1 MLTSNDRNV
10 EGDSGKKGSFETSVA
25 ASVWTKKCYELT
37 EKNKDSELAEAFALK
52 NIGSVLFDTTL
63 NLTDKE
69 ATVRDEIIQN
79 ISNGL
84 LSLFEIFDNEAFVLG
99 GSMSSEPFDLIKLI
113 QSDIKKRYKFPSRTF
128 PEVFIAS
135 QGEDSGI
142 IGAAALAFD
151 DLNILFKD
159 IIDPLLEL
167 NNINIGLGS
176 GDIKY
181 EKHDEIFDNDIEVVI
196 NYILKNKN
204 FISNNSTL
212 FIGGNSQS
220 KLDLV
225 QKYNLGINQWMGS
238 DSDFIDKHNIYN
250 NLINPRG
257 TLSRCVTNKNIYVFD
272 YEKIFVVK
280 DSNLKIFQ
288 KTIDNIFKND

>member
-1 MLTSNDRNV
+1 M
-10 EGDSGKKGSFETSVA
+10 
-25 ASVWTKKCYELT
+25 Y
-37 EKNKDSELAEAFALK
+37 
-52 NIGSVLFDTTL
+52 LFDHFK
-63 NLTDKE
+63 NPTDSSKPTYKFTE
-69 ATVRDEIIQN
+69 
-79 ISNGL
+79 
-84 LSLFEIFDNEAFVLG
+84 EIFSLYKKVKNQIEVGVCVLNVNAR
-99 GSMSSEPFDLIKLI
+99 D
-113 QSDIKKRYKFPSRTF
+113 T
-128 PEVFIAS
+128 
-135 QGEDSGI
+135 
-142 IGAAALAFD
+142 
-151 DLNILFKD
+151 NILFKD

-167 NNINIGLGS
+167 KNINIGLGT
-176 GDIKY
+176 GDNKY

-196 NYILKNKN
+196 NYILKNNN

-238 DSDFIDKHNIYN
+238 DSDFIDKRNIYN

-288 KTIDNIFKND
+288 ETIDNIFKND

>member
-1 MLTSNDRNV
+1 MMIRYKVYKATQV
-10 EGDSGKKGSFETSVA
+10 I
-25 ASVWTKKCYELT
+25 
-37 EKNKDSELAEAFALK
+37 KDS
-52 NIGSVLFDTTL
+52 I
-63 NLTDKE
+63 
-69 ATVRDEIIQN
+69 
-79 ISNGL
+79 
-84 LSLFEIFDNEAFVLG
+84 
-99 GSMSSEPFDLIKLI
+99 
-113 QSDIKKRYKFPSRTF
+113 
-128 PEVFIAS
+128 
-135 QGEDSGI
+135 
-142 IGAAALAFD
+142 
-151 DLNILFKD
+151 ILFKD
-159 IIDPLLEL
+159 IINPLLEL
-167 NNINIGLGS
+167 KNINIGLGT
-176 GDIKY
+176 GDNKY

-225 QKYNLGINQWMGS
+225 QKYNLGVNQWMGS

-257 TLSRCVTNKNIYVFD
+257 TLSRCVTNKNIHVFD

-288 KTIDNIFKND
+288 ETIDNIFKND

>member
-1 MLTSNDRNV
+1 MN
-10 EGDSGKKGSFETSVA
+10 KKNSLLLPPQFFE
-25 ASVWTKKCYELT
+25 
-37 EKNKDSELAEAFALK
+37 KDSDEK
-52 NIGSVLFDTTL
+52 IRNILDLDVDVLYLFDHFK
-63 NLTDKE
+63 NPTDSSKPTYKFTE
-69 ATVRDEIIQN
+69 
-79 ISNGL
+79 
-84 LSLFEIFDNEAFVLG
+84 EIFSLYKKVKNEIEVGVCVLNVNA
-99 GSMSSEPFDLIKLI
+99 
-113 QSDIKKRYKFPSRTF
+113 R
-128 PEVFIAS
+128 
-135 QGEDSGI
+135 
-142 IGAAALAFD
+142 

-167 NNINIGLGS
+167 KNINIGLGT
-176 GDIKY
+176 GDNKY

-220 KLDLV
+220 KLNLLK
-225 QKYNLGINQWMGS
+225 KYNLGINQWMGS
-238 DSDFIDKHNIYN
+238 DSDFIDKQNIYN

-257 TLSRCVTNKNIYVFD
+257 RLSRCVINKKMYEFD
-272 YEKIFVVK
+272 YEKIFVIK

>member
-1 MLTSNDRNV
+1 MNKKNSLLLPPQFFENDSDEKIRNILDLDV
-10 EGDSGKKGSFETSVA
+10 DVL
-25 ASVWTKKCYELT
+25 Y
-37 EKNKDSELAEAFALK
+37 
-52 NIGSVLFDTTL
+52 LFDHFK
-63 NLTDKE
+63 NPTDSSKPTYKFTE
-69 ATVRDEIIQN
+69 
-79 ISNGL
+79 
-84 LSLFEIFDNEAFVLG
+84 EIFSLYKKVKNEIEVGVCVLNVNA
-99 GSMSSEPFDLIKLI
+99 
-113 QSDIKKRYKFPSRTF
+113 R
-128 PEVFIAS
+128 
-135 QGEDSGI
+135 
-142 IGAAALAFD
+142 

-167 NNINIGLGS
+167 KNINIGLGT
-176 GDIKY
+176 GDNKY

-238 DSDFIDKHNIYN
+238 DSDFIDKQNIYN

-288 KTIDNIFKND
+288 ETIDNIFKND

>member
-1 MLTSNDRNV
+1 MN
-10 EGDSGKKGSFETSVA
+10 KKNSLLLPPQFFE
-25 ASVWTKKCYELT
+25 
-37 EKNKDSELAEAFALK
+37 KDSDEK
-52 NIGSVLFDTTL
+52 IRNILDLDVDVLYLFDHFK
-63 NLTDKE
+63 NPTDSSKPTYKFTE
-69 ATVRDEIIQN
+69 
-79 ISNGL
+79 
-84 LSLFEIFDNEAFVLG
+84 EIFSLYKKVKNEIEVGVCVLNVNA
-99 GSMSSEPFDLIKLI
+99 
-113 QSDIKKRYKFPSRTF
+113 R
-128 PEVFIAS
+128 
-135 QGEDSGI
+135 
-142 IGAAALAFD
+142 

-167 NNINIGLGS
+167 KNINIGLGT
-176 GDIKY
+176 GDNKY

-238 DSDFIDKHNIYN
+238 DSDFIDKYNIYN

-257 TLSRCVTNKNIYVFD
+257 TLSKCVTNKNIYVFD

-288 KTIDNIFKND
+288 ETIDNIFKND